1 MNHGPTSKVV
11 NLLLDTLERIEEKA
25 GSRPDEA
32 ALEKLKRSVF
42 RLAAQ
47 FEAVRGRE
55 GAAARSGE

>member
-1 MNHGPTSKVV
+1 MNHGPKSKVV
-11 NLLLDTLERIEEKA
+11 NLLLDTLARIEEKA
-25 GSRPDEA
+25 DSRPDEA
-32 ALEKLKRSVF
+32 AMEKLKRRVF